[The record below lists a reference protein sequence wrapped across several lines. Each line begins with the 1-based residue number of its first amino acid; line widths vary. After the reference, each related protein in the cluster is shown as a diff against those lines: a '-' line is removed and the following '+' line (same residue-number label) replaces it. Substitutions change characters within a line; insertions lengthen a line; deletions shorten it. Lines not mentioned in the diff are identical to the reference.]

1 MVEPAKKHWY
11 EKLPHPYAILFFI
24 ILFAAVLTYIVP
36 AGQYTRISI
45 DTALGKRT
53 VVDAASFKYLGTQ
66 FPTDLMGLFQSLP
79 LGMIASGAII
89 FITLISGMM
98 FKVIESTGA
107 LENGVGV
114 MVKHLGKDRYNVII
128 WVVTYIFGFL
138 GAAVG
143 FENNIGIVPIA
154 AMIAL
159 GMGGDTLI
167 GATISA
173 AAVGIGFATSPIN
186 VYTVGTAHAIAQLP
200 IFSGA
205 LVRTVY
211 CVVALAIL
219 AQQSC
224 SYMKRLRQDPSKSY
238 VLGVDTEGLALSKPL
253 EEYSLTGTHKA
264 VLAIFIIGMAA
275 IVYGTLK
282 FGWYLNQ
289 IMAVFLMITVATAVV
304 ARISPSKM
312 VQTMMDGASSVCG
325 GAMAIG
331 IARAIQV
338 VLENGKI
345 CDTIIHALVAPLQS
359 VGTIA
364 SGWLMVLANCI
375 INFFI
380 PSGSG
385 QAVVTMPIMTPIA
398 DMINMTRQ
406 VAVFCFQIGDGVT
419 NLIYPTMGGLLA
431 MLALVRVPF
440 DRWFRFAFPLTV
452 KVTLLG
458 CVIMTVMSL
467 MGWN

>member
-1 MVEPAKKHWY
+1 MVETKKHWY

-24 ILFAAVLTYIVP
+24 ILFAAILTYIVP

-53 VVDAASFKYLGTQ
+53 VVDAASFKYLAAQT
-66 FPTDLMGLFQSLP
+66 PTSLMGLFQSLP

-114 MVKHLGKDRYNVII
+114 MVKHLGKDRYPIII

-167 GATISA
+167 GSTISA
-173 AAVGIGFATSPIN
+173 AAVAIGFATSPIN

-205 LVRTVY
+205 LIRTGY
-211 CVVALAIL
+211 CVVSLAIL

-238 VLGVDTEGLALSKPL
+238 VLGVNTEGLALSKPL
-253 EEYSLTGTHKA
+253 EEYSLTGTHKM
-264 VLAIFIIGMAA
+264 VLAIFIIGMGT
-275 IVYGTLK
+275 IVFGTLK
-282 FGWYLNQ
+282 YNWYLNE

-312 VQTMMDGASSVCG
+312 VQTMMNGAGSVCS

-338 VLENGKI
+338 VLEKGNI

-385 QAVVTMPIMTPIA
+385 QAVVTMPIMTPVA

-440 DRWFRFAFPLTV
+440 DRWFRFAFPLVV
-452 KVTLLG
+452 KVTILG
-458 CVIMTVMSL
+458 CIIMTIMIKV
-467 MGWN
+467 GWN

>member
-1 MVEPAKKHWY
+1 
-11 EKLPHPYAILFFI
+11 
-24 ILFAAVLTYIVP
+24 
-36 AGQYTRISI
+36 
-45 DTALGKRT
+45 
-53 VVDAASFKYLGTQ
+53 
-66 FPTDLMGLFQSLP
+66 
-79 LGMIASGAII
+79 
-89 FITLISGMM
+89 
-98 FKVIESTGA
+98 
-107 LENGVGV
+107 
-114 MVKHLGKDRYNVII
+114 
-128 WVVTYIFGFL
+128 
-138 GAAVG
+138 
-143 FENNIGIVPIA
+143 
-154 AMIAL
+154 
-159 GMGGDTLI
+159 
-167 GATISA
+167 
-173 AAVGIGFATSPIN
+173 
-186 VYTVGTAHAIAQLP
+186 P

-205 LVRTVY
+205 LIRTAY

-253 EEYSLTGTHKA
+253 EEYSLTTTHKL
-264 VLAIFIIGMAA
+264 VLAIFIIGMAS

-289 IMAVFLMITVATAVV
+289 IMAVFLMITVATAIV

-312 VQTMMDGASSVCG
+312 VQTMMDGAASVCS